1 MRSLRL
7 GIFISVLLLISSAF
21 ADVVVLKNGE
31 VLKGKLI
38 YQKGKTIVF
47 EHKGQR
53 RELKAEEISF
63 IEFLS
68 DKIVEININGK
79 TIKGVEIGVKDGKA
93 IVKTALGQKIVEIS
107 NIKEVKDED
116 NTTITNIIILTNII
130 PVTNYIEITNEVS
143 NTELTPKPEEITT
156 QPETEKI
163 SINSSKTKEI
173 TPSIY
178 LENGIILF
186 NQFYSYSA
194 NFRFESSYKNILAS
208 FTLGK
213 SGEFLDFSLGLG
225 YRILENF
232 FVKDT
237 NFDIKFNIGAIEK
250 NLISTPYAGI
260 EAKAG
265 VKFDFLKSYILLKTS
280 LTFNGEVIILGSVG
294 IGL

>member
-1 MRSLRL
+1 VRSLRL

-68 DKIVEININGK
+68 DKIVEISINGK

-93 IVKTALGQKIVEIS
+93 IVKTALGQKVVEIS

-116 NTTITNIIILTNII
+116 STTTTNIIILTNII
-130 PVTNYIEITNEVS
+130 PVTNYIEITNDVS
-143 NTELTPKPEEITT
+143 NTELPPKPEEITNK
-156 QPETEKI
+156 PETEKT
-163 SINSSKTKEI
+163 SINSSKTREI

-213 SGEFLDFSLGLG
+213 SGEFLNFSLGLG

-265 VKFDFLKSYILLKTS
+265 VKFDFLKFYILLKTS

>member
-93 IVKTALGQKIVEIS
+93 IIKTALGQKIVEIS

-116 NTTITNIIILTNII
+116 NTTTTNLIILTNII

-156 QPETEKI
+156 QTETEKT

-186 NQFYSYSA
+186 NQFHSYSA

-213 SGEFLDFSLGLG
+213 SGEFLNFSLGLG

-232 FVKDT
+232 LVKDT
-237 NFDIKFNIGAIEK
+237 NLDIKFNIGALEK
-250 NLISTPYAGI
+250 NLTSTPYAGI

-280 LTFNGEVIILGSVG
+280 LTFNCEVIILGSVG

>member
-1 MRSLRL
+1 
-7 GIFISVLLLISSAF
+7 LLISSAF

-116 NTTITNIIILTNII
+116 NTTITNVIILTNII

-156 QPETEKI
+156 QPETEKT

-265 VKFDFLKSYILLKTS
+265 VKFDFLKPYILLKTS
-280 LTFNGEVIILGSVG
+280 LTFNGKVIILGSVG